1 MHTIFLA
8 LPCNKN
14 NIQKRFG
21 HTKVWMGSDGTAY
34 NTNNDMVKDGVYS
47 GGFFELSGIPSGN
60 YMIIR
65 RGEVL
70 K

>member
-1 MHTIFLA
+1 
-8 LPCNKN
+8 
-14 NIQKRFG
+14 
-21 HTKVWMGSDGTAY
+21 MGSDGTAY

-70 K
+70 SQDTDYYI